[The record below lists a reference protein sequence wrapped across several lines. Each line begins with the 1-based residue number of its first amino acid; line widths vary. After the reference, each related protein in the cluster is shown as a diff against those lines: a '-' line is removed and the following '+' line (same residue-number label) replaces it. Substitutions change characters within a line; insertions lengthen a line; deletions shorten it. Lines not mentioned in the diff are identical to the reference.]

1 MHQLAMLAGKAA
13 LVIKEAEVNE
23 NGPLYVKIKGRKSGL
38 ITWLLTLLGIDSTTT
53 FEVYEDRIE
62 FSEGSLSGRIKE
74 MIPLTTVCNLGT
86 GYMKPILWL
95 VWAFLFLIASFFCLA
110 NNSAGMML
118 FFLILTAGAVFLYF
132 FRKSMLLYAIP
143 NSGSGAMIIF
153 KRSLI
158 ENVNISEED
167 AYRIISLISKLV
179 EKNKAR

>member
-23 NGPLYVKIKGRKSGL
+23 TGPLYVKIKGRKSGV
-38 ITWLLTLLGIDSTTT
+38 IAWLLTLIRIDNTTT

-74 MIPLTTVCNLGT
+74 MIPLTAVCNLGT
-86 GYMKPILWL
+86 GYLKPTIWMVLAVIML
-95 VWAFLFLIASFFCLA
+95 LLAIPTFGISLLF
-110 NNSAGMML
+110 ML
-118 FFLILTAGAVFLYF
+118 LFGFLYF

-143 NSGSGAMIIF
+143 NSGRGAIIIF

-158 ENVNISEED
+158 ENVNITEED
-167 AYRIISLISKLV
+167 AYKIISLITNLV
-179 EKNKAR
+179 EKNKTR